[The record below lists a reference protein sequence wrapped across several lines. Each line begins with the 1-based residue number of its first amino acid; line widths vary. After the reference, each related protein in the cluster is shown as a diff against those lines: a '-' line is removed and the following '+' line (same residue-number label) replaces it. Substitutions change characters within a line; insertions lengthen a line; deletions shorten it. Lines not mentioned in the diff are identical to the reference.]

1 MDFIKLSVL
10 GISMEEAEKNIN
22 ANINIHLFVYTYIF
36 CCVQLLSHVQ
46 LFPTPW
52 SAASQALL
60 SLTVS

>member
-46 LFPTPW
+46 LFPPHGL
-52 SAASQALL
+52 QHPRLPC
-60 SLTVS
+60 LTIS